1 MEIKYL
7 KKENQTYWLLGIELL
22 ITTL

>member
-22 ITTL
+22 MTL

>member
-7 KKENQTYWLLGIELL
+7 KKENQTYWLLEIELL